1 MSCATSSVPPA
12 STRPRSVLEHGVDVE
27 DLLKRSF
34 GRGAETIRRMFADSI
49 AGDTMG
55 LTTRRENGRVG
66 FTYRNVVLT
75 GTR

>member
-1 MSCATSSVPPA
+1 
-12 STRPRSVLEHGVDVE
+12 
-27 DLLKRSF
+27 
-34 GRGAETIRRMFADSI
+34 MFADSI
-49 AGDTMG
+49 AGDAMG